1 MIDLGDAC
9 DRSIL
14 KAAGLDPDKVQPGSL
29 TIDMVPTVG
38 PATIR
43 YTMVTTID
51 SAVLRQL
58 IAVAVAPGAVSTSST
73 SSSVSATVKL

>member
-1 MIDLGDAC
+1 MIDLGDTC

-29 TIDMVPTVG
+29 TIDMVPTTG

-51 SAVLRQL
+51 SAVLRAL
-58 IAVAVAPGAVSTSST
+58 IAAAAAPGVVTTSST
-73 SSSVSATVKL
+73 A